1 MISCWTKGRRGAQDK
16 VGYEKKGGGA
26 RQTDKQLETERMR
39 TLISLVGY
47 IGIQVSVAGNVG
59 LFCGICRAF
68 LRNMYS
74 RDLITRWFTAA
85 SDSLLNHPWLP

>member
-68 LRNMYS
+68 CGICTPETSS
-74 RDLITRWFTAA
+74 RGGSRQHQT
-85 SDSLLNHPWLP
+85 PC